1 MSPKWGVFDWKG
13 CAARAGTRL
22 QWLKLE
28 PMWTL
33 ARHVPEGGR
42 SRLERL
48 RGARGDT
55 TATVETGADLDASPS
70 CPRSGGVFDWK
81 GCVAR
86 AGTRLQ
92 QLKLEPMWTLARHVP
107 EVGRF
112 RLERLR
118 GA

>member
-1 MSPKWGVFDWKG
+1 MSPKWGAFDWKG

-42 SRLERL
+42 FRLERS

-55 TATVETGADLDASPS
+55 TAMVETGAVVDASPS
-70 CPRSGGVFDWK
+70 CPRSGAFSIRK
-81 GCVAR
+81 VAWR
-86 AGTRLQ
+86 ARG
-92 QLKLEPMWTLARHVP
+92 HDCN
-107 EVGRF
+107 GRNWS
-112 RLERLR
+112 RCGR
-118 GA
+118 